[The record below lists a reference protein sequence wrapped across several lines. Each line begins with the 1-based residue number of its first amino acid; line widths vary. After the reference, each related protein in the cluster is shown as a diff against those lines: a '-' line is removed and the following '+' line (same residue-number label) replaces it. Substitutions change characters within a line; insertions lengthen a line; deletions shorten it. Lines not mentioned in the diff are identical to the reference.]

1 MKHKSKSQEIFNEK
15 YQRDGMQSQR
25 KYPSEAAVRY
35 LSNKYGTRATNQDSP
50 IVLDIGCGSGS
61 NMMML
66 LKEGFNVI
74 GLDSSTESLRMARS
88 LCTSWGLKLPTLVSG
103 SFLNV
108 PLSNNSID
116 CIIDIVSIQHLNLE
130 EASLALKEMS
140 RVLKPKG
147 SFFSYRLSDKTSFH
161 SAMKHEA
168 KWVDSAT
175 VANIPQLYPLGDNG
189 PTGFWNEDRA
199 ISIYL
204 EFGLVIEEIT
214 YVSRSYAK
222 GHEVVY
228 MEISSFK
235 QF

>member
-1 MKHKSKSQEIFNEK
+1 
-15 YQRDGMQSQR
+15 
-25 KYPSEAAVRY
+25 
-35 LSNKYGTRATNQDSP
+35 
-50 IVLDIGCGSGS
+50 
-61 NMMML
+61 
-66 LKEGFNVI
+66 
-74 GLDSSTESLRMARS
+74 
-88 LCTSWGLKLPTLVSG
+88 
-103 SFLNV
+103 
-108 PLSNNSID
+108 
-116 CIIDIVSIQHLNLE
+116 
-130 EASLALKEMS
+130 
-140 RVLKPKG
+140 
-147 SFFSYRLSDKTSFH
+147 
-161 SAMKHEA
+161 MKHEA

-189 PTGFWNEDRA
+189 PTGFWNEDRE

>member
-1 MKHKSKSQEIFNEK
+1 MKHTSKSQEIFNEK

-35 LSNKYGTRATNQDSP
+35 ISKKYGTLVPNQDSP

-66 LKEGFNVI
+66 LKEGFDAI
-74 GLDSSTESLRMARS
+74 GLDSSTESLRMAKS
-88 LCTSWGLKLPTLVSG
+88 LCTSWGLNFPTLVSG

-108 PLSNNSID
+108 PLSNDSID
-116 CIIDIVSIQHLNLE
+116 CIIDIVSLQHLNLE
-130 EASLALKEMS
+130 ETSLALKEIS

-147 SFFSYRLSDKTSFH
+147 SFFSYRLSDKTSFYR
-161 SAMKHEA
+161 AMKHDE

-175 VANIPQLYPLGDNG
+175 VASIPNIYPLGDNG
-189 PTGFWNEDRA
+189 PTGFWNEDQA
-199 ISIYL
+199 ISRYS
-204 EFGLVIEEIT
+204 EYGLVIEEIT
-214 YVSRSYAK
+214 YVSRSYAN

-235 QF
+235 